1 MSVQMEI
8 AALASDI
15 WKELEE
21 ASLVER
27 KAT

>member
-1 MSVQMEI
+1 MEI